1 MTNWK
6 NDRAEMEMRAA
17 SEKIMKEAREAAETS
32 KPKPLPMGTK
42 VKYDYSGVL
51 GSIEEGTDII
61 CVSGEGEIVGIS
73 TELVVVNFIY
83 IIKTDGIISDV
94 YPYTTFVCPEIYL
107 EVI

>member
-1 MTNWK
+1 MSDNWK

-17 SEKIMKEAREAAETS
+17 SEKIMKEAREAAEAS

-42 VKYDYSGVL
+42 VKYDYS
-51 GSIEEGTDII
+51 D
-61 CVSGEGEIVGIS
+61 VSGEGEIVGIS
-73 TELVVVNFIY
+73 SELGDVNFIY
-83 IIKTDGIISDV
+83 IIKTDEIISDV